1 MDAGSVKR
9 VECDEDPTT
18 SQKTARPSRHFNASH
33 KKMSKFDFAPPP
45 PSPQPWHMVLGVQV
59 VKPNFFQEPLTI
71 SAKFLQNE

>member
-18 SQKTARPSRHFNASH
+18 SQKTARPSRHFNTSH

-45 PSPQPWHMVLGVQV
+45 PQTMAYGVRGSGC
-59 VKPNFFQEPLTI
+59 ETE
-71 SAKFLQNE
+71 FLPGTADNLSEIPTK